1 MTRNK
6 PRYLTYLIRLWA
18 AEEMCASNQTNK
30 TVWRVLLEN
39 VNTHSRYG
47 FANLDQA
54 FEYLHQQTLSAKE
67 DSNEEE

>member
-1 MTRNK
+1 MTGNK
-6 PRYLTYLIRLWA
+6 SRYLTYLMRLWA
-18 AEEMCASNQTNK
+18 VEEVCKSKVTTK

-54 FEYLHQQTLSAKE
+54 FEFLHQQTLYDKE
-67 DSNEEE
+67 DRDETE